1 MVTSIFPLPTKRL
14 IAPGVIYVLPALALA
29 LNAAVL
35 NTFVR
40 TIHQKQWGEKDT
52 PHPKKTRQYGDISVK
67 DEAVYLNGTKQ
78 FCLGKV
84 KRKAIPFI
92 IQLTR
97 VTNELT
103 VRRPLVIGGTF
114 LFQVI
119 GPPRESFQLPE
130 ETLMKEFWEMEEP

>member
-1 MVTSIFPLPTKRL
+1 MVTSIFPLLTKRL
-14 IAPGVIYVLPALALA
+14 IAAGVIYVPPGLALA
-29 LNAAVL
+29 QNAAVL

-40 TIHQKQWGEKDT
+40 TIHQKQWGEKRT
-52 PHPKKTRQYGDISVK
+52 PYPKKYNMEIFLSKTRH
-67 DEAVYLNGTKQ
+67 VYLNGTKQ

-103 VRRPLVIGGTF
+103 V
-114 LFQVI
+114 
-119 GPPRESFQLPE
+119 
-130 ETLMKEFWEMEEP
+130 